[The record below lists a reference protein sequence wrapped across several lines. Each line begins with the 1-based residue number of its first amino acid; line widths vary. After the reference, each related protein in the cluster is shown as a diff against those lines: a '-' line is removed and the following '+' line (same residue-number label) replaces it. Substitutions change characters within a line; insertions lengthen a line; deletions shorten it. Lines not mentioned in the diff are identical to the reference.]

1 MTRHLTQ
8 AQLHAAAHVA
18 RHSGQHAPR
27 TFDLPPVLHVA
38 TFGAYFAFLG
48 FMGAA
53 FMNAELFIPFA
64 IFGTFI
70 AMAFLVPGMWAKI
83 APRAPGRHQSW
94 DEFMHEGI
102 VCATGRLKG
111 REAIAQ
117 VMVLPILIVAWSAA
131 ILIIKLTI

>member
-18 RHSGQHAPR
+18 RHAGQYAPR
-27 TFDLPPVLHVA
+27 TFDLPPVLHLA
-38 TFGAYFAFLG
+38 TAGAYFAFLG
-48 FMGAA
+48 FMGTA
-53 FMNAELFIPFA
+53 FMNPELFIPFA

-70 AMAFLVPGMWAKI
+70 AMAFLVPGAWAKI
-83 APRAPGRHQSW
+83 APKAPGRHQSW
-94 DEFMHEGI
+94 DEFMREGI

-111 REAIAQ
+111 GEAIAQ
-117 VMVLPILIVAWSAA
+117 VMTLPILIVAWSAC